1 MARVRNLRDL
11 LAGLLFAAFGV
22 VALVI
27 SRAYEIGAAS
37 RMGPGYFP
45 RMLGLLLV
53 VLGAALALRGFWPSS
68 EAQPRWRWRPLL
80 VVLAGVASLHHRGA
94 AAGPGRGQPA
104 PRLHLLGGE
113 RGVPVEGGPGQ
124 RRHPG
129 RRRGRGLRL
138 RAAHTTADLAGL
150 PRGRP
155 VMELLDNLALG
166 LSVAL
171 TPINLIYAFVGVLV
185 GTLIGVLP
193 GIGPVA
199 TIAMLLP
206 TTYGLPPVTA
216 LIMLAGIYYG
226 ASFGGSTTAI
236 LVNLP
241 GEMSSV
247 ITVLDGHQMAQAGP
261 GRVGAVHRGPGLVLR
276 RQRGDPADCRLRA
289 APGRPR
295 AQVRRRRIFLADG
308 AGPRVGRGDG
318 GRLGAQGRADDHP
331 RPAAG
336 RRREWTSTRASRAS
350 PSTCRS

>member
-1 MARVRNLRDL
+1 
-11 LAGLLFAAFGV
+11 
-22 VALVI
+22 
-27 SRAYEIGAAS
+27 
-37 RMGPGYFP
+37 
-45 RMLGLLLV
+45 MLGILLV
-53 VLGAALALRGFWPSS
+53 VLGAVLALRGFWPSS
-68 EAQPRWRWRPLL
+68 EAQPGWRLRPLL
-80 VVLAGVASLHHRGA
+80 VVLRASRVSPRGA
-94 AAGPGRGQPA
+94 AAGPGRSQPA

-113 RGVPVEGGPGQ
+113 RGIPVEGGPGQ

-129 RRRGRGLRL
+129 RRRRRGIRL

-247 ITVLDGHQMAQAGP
+247 ITVLDGHQMAKQGRAGL
-261 GRVGAVHRGPGLVLR
+261 GAVHRGPGLVLR
-276 RQRGDPADCRLRA
+276 GQRGDLVDCGLRA

-308 AGPRVGRGDG
+308 TGTRVGRGDG

-336 RRREWTSTRASRAS
+336 RRRNGRQLGRRALHLQQAGADRRHRLRRNQPWGCSRSPRS
-350 PSTCRS
+350 PSTWSSGETRAW